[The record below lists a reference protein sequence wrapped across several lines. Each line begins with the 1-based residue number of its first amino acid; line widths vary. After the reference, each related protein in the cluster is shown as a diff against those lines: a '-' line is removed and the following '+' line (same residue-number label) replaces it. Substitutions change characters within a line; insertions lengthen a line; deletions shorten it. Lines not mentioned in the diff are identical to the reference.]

1 MMCNDVEKLLPA
13 YLEGLLSGE
22 EENGIVKHVA
32 SCPRCSRSLSD
43 LKRAEQL
50 VRGLEEMEPP
60 PFFEQKI
67 MSRVRE
73 EASRKQ
79 GILHRLFFPL
89 RIKLPIQALA
99 TIFLAVLAFHIYQ
112 AGDPE
117 MKQMT
122 PLPAPPAGSEKGSFT
137 AEPPKSAKQLSDAES
152 SKRAPAGDGSEK
164 NGERFSASPVK
175 KEKQQSI
182 TEPQA
187 PSMEELPAVRKPG
200 DTLLEERG
208 EGLQPAGPGSTG
220 QAEVRTEKREAG
232 RAVESQPAQKRKE
245 RMSDVATLGAR
256 KEKAMS
262 VPVPPAAG
270 TAEVRSAPVI
280 GLTIQ
285 VDDAGT
291 AVREIESRLV
301 QVDGRIIDRR
311 YRNGNVLL
319 KVEIAAKDFTGLLD
333 LLEGLGKVRQDR
345 DAVAWDGNA
354 TVDIHVIGHP

>member
-1 MMCNDVEKLLPA
+1 MMCHDVEKLLPA

-22 EENGIVKHVA
+22 EEDGIVKHVA

-137 AEPPKSAKQLSDAES
+137 AEPPKSAKQLS
-152 SKRAPAGDGSEK
+152 
-164 NGERFSASPVK
+164 
-175 KEKQQSI
+175 
-182 TEPQA
+182 
-187 PSMEELPAVRKPG
+187 
-200 DTLLEERG
+200 
-208 EGLQPAGPGSTG
+208 
-220 QAEVRTEKREAG
+220 
-232 RAVESQPAQKRKE
+232 
-245 RMSDVATLGAR
+245 
-256 KEKAMS
+256 
-262 VPVPPAAG
+262 
-270 TAEVRSAPVI
+270 
-280 GLTIQ
+280 
-285 VDDAGT
+285 
-291 AVREIESRLV
+291 
-301 QVDGRIIDRR
+301 
-311 YRNGNVLL
+311 
-319 KVEIAAKDFTGLLD
+319 
-333 LLEGLGKVRQDR
+333 
-345 DAVAWDGNA
+345 
-354 TVDIHVIGHP
+354 